1 MGVCHCPKRGVGL
14 TTELMAGAYL
24 KSLEEDDEAS
34 KLNEAEEGRSAV
46 SRPPAARLRKSHKLE
61 HRPPFDCIA
70 LLLQGGG
77 ALGAYQAG
85 VYEALAGADLR
96 PDWVVGTS
104 IGGINSAI
112 IAGNPR
118 ERRVAKLREFWELV
132 SRSPFGFDGDLGPLL
147 ARGDAARAVAQQMS
161 AITATMLGVPGF
173 YAPRI
178 PSVLFQPPGTLEA
191 TSFYDTTLLKAT
203 LERLVDFDLIN
214 SESHDVRLSLGSVNA
229 RSGQLVYFDST
240 TDIIR
245 AEHVMA
251 SGALPP
257 WFPAVEIDG
266 EYYWDGG
273 VVSNTPLEWLARHR
287 LPDTLAFQV
296 DLWAAPGELPKNV
309 PEVMTRMKEILNS
322 SRTIYRTDGYKE
334 INHLYATLFRF
345 LGQVPE
351 EFKRGEDAEYLVS
364 VARRCVHHLV
374 NLVYRPTSPEGAS
387 KDDEFSRRSIEER
400 WLAGYRDTVHAL
412 RHPDVLER
420 AAGCDAGI
428 FVFDFPRDGG

>member
-1 MGVCHCPKRGVGL
+1 
-14 TTELMAGAYL
+14 MAGAYL
-24 KSLEEDDEAS
+24 KLPEEDDKAS
-34 KLNEAEEGRSAV
+34 KLNEIHEGRSAV
-46 SRPPAARLRKSHKLE
+46 SRPPARLRKSHKLE

-85 VYEALAGADLR
+85 VYEALAETNLC
-96 PDWVVGTS
+96 PDWVAGTS
-104 IGGINSAI
+104 IGAINSAI
-112 IAGNPR
+112 IAGNTR
-118 ERRVAKLREFWELV
+118 EGRVAKLREFWELV
-132 SRSPFGFDGDLGPLL
+132 SRSPFDFDVDLGAFACERP
-147 ARGDAARAVAQQMS
+147 RAFAQQMS

-178 PSVLFQPPGTLEA
+178 PNVVFQPPGTLEV

-214 SESHDVRLSLGSVNA
+214 SESHDVRLSLGCVNA

-345 LGQVPE
+345 LGQLPE

-364 VARRCVHHLV
+364 AARRCVHHLV
-374 NLVYRPTSPEGAS
+374 NLVYRPTSAEGAS
-387 KDDEFSRRSIEER
+387 KDNEFSRRSIEER
-400 WLAGYRDTVHAL
+400 WLAGYRDTVNAL
-412 RHPDVLER
+412 GHPEVLER

-428 FVFDFPRDGG
+428 FVFDFPRYGV

>member
-1 MGVCHCPKRGVGL
+1 M
-14 TTELMAGAYL
+14 GAYL

-34 KLNEAEEGRSAV
+34 KLNEPDEERSAV
-46 SRPPAARLRKSHKLE
+46 SRPPAHLRKSHKLK

-85 VYEALAGADLR
+85 VYEALAEADLR

-104 IGGINSAI
+104 IGAINSAI
-112 IAGNPR
+112 IAGNTR
-118 ERRVAKLREFWELV
+118 EGRVAKLREFWELV
-132 SRSPFGFDGDLGPLL
+132 SRSPFGFHGDFGALP
-147 ARGDAARAVAQQMS
+147 AKGDAARSFTQQMS
-161 AITATMLGVPGF
+161 AITATMLGVSAF

-178 PSVLFQPPGTLEA
+178 PSVLFQPPGTPEA
-191 TSFYDTTLLKAT
+191 TSFYDTTMLKAT
-203 LERLVDFDLIN
+203 LERLVDFDFIN
-214 SESHDVRLSLGSVNA
+214 SESHDVRLSLGCVNA

-309 PEVMTRMKEILNS
+309 PEVMTRLKDILNS
-322 SRTIYRTDGYKE
+322 SRTFYRTHGYKE
-334 INHLYATLFRF
+334 INHLHAALFRF

-351 EFKRGEDAEYLVS
+351 EFKRGEDAEYLMS

-374 NLVYRPTSPEGAS
+374 NLVYRPTSTEAAS
-387 KDDEFSRRSIEER
+387 KDNQFSRTAIEER

-412 RHPDVLER
+412 RHPEVLER

-428 FVFDFPRDGG
+428 FVFDFEKDGG

>member
-1 MGVCHCPKRGVGL
+1 
-14 TTELMAGAYL
+14 
-24 KSLEEDDEAS
+24 
-34 KLNEAEEGRSAV
+34 V
-46 SRPPAARLRKSHKLE
+46 SRPRACLRKSHKLE
-61 HRPPFDCIA
+61 HGPPFDCIA

-85 VYEALAGADLR
+85 VYEALAEADLW

-112 IAGNPR
+112 IAGNTR

-132 SRSPFGFDGDLGPLL
+132 SRSPFGFHGDLGPLL

-161 AITATMLGVPGF
+161 AIAATILGVPGF

-178 PSVLFQPPGTLEA
+178 PSVLFQLPGTLEA
-191 TSFYDTTLLKAT
+191 TSFYDTTALKAT
-203 LERLVDFDLIN
+203 LERIVDFDLIN
-214 SESHDVRLSLGSVNA
+214 SESNDVRLSLGSVNA

-240 TDIIR
+240 TGTIR
-245 AEHVMA
+245 AKHVMA

-309 PEVMTRMKEILNS
+309 PQVMTRMKDILNS

-351 EFKRGEDAEYLVS
+351 EFKRGEDAEYLMS
-364 VARRCVHHLV
+364 VARRSVHHLV

-387 KDDEFSRRSIEER
+387 KDDEFSRRSIETR
-400 WLAGYRDTVHAL
+400 WLAGYRDTVNAL

-428 FVFDFPRDGG
+428 FVFDFPRDDG

>member
-1 MGVCHCPKRGVGL
+1 MFV
-14 TTELMAGAYL
+14 
-24 KSLEEDDEAS
+24 
-34 KLNEAEEGRSAV
+34 
-46 SRPPAARLRKSHKLE
+46 
-61 HRPPFDCIA
+61 
-70 LLLQGGG
+70 
-77 ALGAYQAG
+77 
-85 VYEALAGADLR
+85 
-96 PDWVVGTS
+96 
-104 IGGINSAI
+104 
-112 IAGNPR
+112 
-118 ERRVAKLREFWELV
+118 
-132 SRSPFGFDGDLGPLL
+132 
-147 ARGDAARAVAQQMS
+147 
-161 AITATMLGVPGF
+161 
-173 YAPRI
+173 
-178 PSVLFQPPGTLEA
+178 FQPPGTLEV

-214 SESHDVRLSLGSVNA
+214 SESHDVRLSLGCVNA

-240 TDIIR
+240 MDIIR

-374 NLVYRPTSPEGAS
+374 NLVYRPTSAEGAS
-387 KDDEFSRRSIEER
+387 KDNEFSRRSIGER
-400 WLAGYRDTVHAL
+400 WLAGYRDTVNAL
-412 RHPDVLER
+412 RHPEVLER

-428 FVFDFPRDGG
+428 FVFDFPRDGD